1 MPALRGLL
9 SSLNQDGNNQNR
21 SSFPEDQARLLTD
34 TLERMLGV
42 ANLTGDSNATMN
54 QRGEVRP
61 SRLIK
66 A

>member
-21 SSFPEDQARLLTD
+21 SNFPEDQARLLTD
-34 TLERMLGV
+34 TLERMLGDV
-42 ANLTGDSNATMN
+42 NLTGDSNATMN

-61 SRLIK
+61 S
-66 A
+66 